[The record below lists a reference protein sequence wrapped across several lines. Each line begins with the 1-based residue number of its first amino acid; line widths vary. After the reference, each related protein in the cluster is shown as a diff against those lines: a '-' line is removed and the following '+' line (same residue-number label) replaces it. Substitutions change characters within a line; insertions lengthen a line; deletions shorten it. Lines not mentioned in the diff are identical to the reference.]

1 MLSCLSP
8 LRRPARVLRT
18 ETLLLAAITTA
29 MVVPGCGSEPPPPPP
44 VVKAP
49 PPDPGPPPPPP
60 VTPIETLM
68 AQLGIDSRVRL
79 PEAQAPGT
87 DAERIA
93 VLKFCDAFVRGNGD
107 GVRGMLA
114 MPDQV
119 QFDRMV
125 AAGEWPKAIDQVS
138 RVDVR
143 TGNSPDGDACMLA
156 VFHVGMDFQPQLWLT
171 EVKGEDATFDAL
183 PTPPDIMNRLSGTD
197 WIAAWF
203 KVNRDE
209 IARADEPD
217 EAIVIPQV
225 DLTER
230 ANLDDGGDAGGEGP
244 GPSPGGPGPGSPGV
258 PGRRMPGGTPVAP
271 PRGPLGR

>member
-1 MLSCLSP
+1 MTNRPS
-8 LRRPARVLRT
+8 RPARTLRT
-18 ETLLLAAITTA
+18 ELTAVAVASLAAA
-29 MVVPGCGSEPPPPPP
+29 GLSGCGGGDPPPPP
-44 VVKAP
+44 VVMAP

-68 AQLGIDSRVRL
+68 AQLGIDPRVRL

-93 VLKFCDAFVRGNGD
+93 VLRFCDAFVRGNGD
-107 GVRGMLA
+107 SVRPMLS
-114 MPDQV
+114 MPDQF

-125 AAGEWPKAIDQVS
+125 AAGEWPKAVEGVS

-143 TGNSPDGDACMLA
+143 TGRSPEGDACMLA
-156 VFHVGMDFQPQLWLT
+156 VFHTGLEFQPQLWLT
-171 EVKGEDATFDAL
+171 EVRGEEATFDAL
-183 PTPPDIMNRLSGTD
+183 PTPPDIMNRLSGSD

-203 KVNRDE
+203 EVNRAE
-209 IARADEPD
+209 IARADDPD
-217 EAIVIPQV
+217 EAVSIPQQ
-225 DLTER
+225 DFSESAGTE
-230 ANLDDGGDAGGEGP
+230 ADAGSGP
-244 GPSPGGPGPGSPGV
+244 GITPGGAPGAPGV